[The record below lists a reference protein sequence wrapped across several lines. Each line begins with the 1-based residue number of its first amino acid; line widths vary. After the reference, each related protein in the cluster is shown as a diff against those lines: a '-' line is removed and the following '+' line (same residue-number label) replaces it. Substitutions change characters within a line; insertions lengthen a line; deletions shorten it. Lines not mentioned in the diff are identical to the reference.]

1 LIPMTIAANKIAFL
15 FPGQGSQT
23 LGMGQL
29 LAQSY
34 SEAADTFNQADSIL
48 DLPLSR
54 LCWNGPE
61 AALHDTFNT
70 QPALLTHSIAV
81 LRVVKSRYADLHV
94 SYSAGHSMG
103 EYAALVASGA
113 LRFEDALIC
122 VRERGRIMKIA
133 GQESPGGMTAILG
146 MEPDH
151 VEEICKQVTSEN
163 GRSVWV
169 ANDNCPGQVVI
180 SGEIAGLSEAEERLS
195 SAGARKVIRLA
206 VSIPSHCPLMSQAQT
221 HFNRVLEETP
231 IADPK
236 IPIVGNVHA
245 TFLHTAE
252 DIRNDLR
259 SQLISR
265 VRWNQSIRT
274 LISSGV
280 TQCYELGSGNVLTKL
295 MKRIDRSIPTTSLDS
310 PTDISSLSDPASI
323 SH

>member
-1 LIPMTIAANKIAFL
+1 MTIAANKIAFL